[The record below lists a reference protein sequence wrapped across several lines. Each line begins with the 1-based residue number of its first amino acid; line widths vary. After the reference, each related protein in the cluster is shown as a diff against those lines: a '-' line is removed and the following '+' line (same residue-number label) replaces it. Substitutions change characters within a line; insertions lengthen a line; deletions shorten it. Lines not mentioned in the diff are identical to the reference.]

1 MASRTRWTWVWVNSG
16 SWWWTERPGMLWF
29 MGSQRVGHDWAT
41 ELNWTNIN
49 RKLEILGWPKV
60 HSGFS
65 VRYYGKARMNFLAN
79 WQRHTCMHA
88 KSLSLVRLS
97 ATSWTVACQAP
108 LFMRFSRQEY
118 WSELPCPPPGHLPDP
133 GIEPTSLTFPALAG
147 GFFTTSTTWEAL
159 TIFITYTNSSSHF
172 IDEKTEAQ
180 RG

>member
-1 MASRTRWTWVWVNSG
+1 MRVQSLGQEDALEEGMATHSSILAWRIPRT
-16 SWWWTERPGMLWF
+16 EKPGRLS
-29 MGSQRVGHDWAT
+29 MGLQRVGHNWAT

-133 GIEPTSLTFPALAG
+133 GIEPTSLTYPALAG
-147 GFFTTSTTWEAL
+147 WFFTTGTTWKAHSIVNWIL
-159 TIFITYTNSSSHF
+159 TKIL
-172 IDEKTEAQ
+172 
-180 RG
+180 R